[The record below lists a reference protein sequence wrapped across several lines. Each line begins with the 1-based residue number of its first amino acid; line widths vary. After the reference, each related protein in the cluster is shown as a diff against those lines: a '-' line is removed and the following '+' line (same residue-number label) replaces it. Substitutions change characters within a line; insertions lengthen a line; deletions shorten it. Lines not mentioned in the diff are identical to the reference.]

1 MKTVTT
7 TRFGVLSVNDE
18 DVLHFPKG
26 IPGFYDHYEWILAGE
41 DENPIKW
48 LQSLS
53 DEAIALPVMPPQ
65 VVLPEYNAKI
75 VAGDLEDLSVDDD
88 GDLSTMAVVSIPP
101 DAPWNMTANLRAPI
115 VVNVKKRL
123 AKQVIC
129 ANDEYSMR
137 AFVLSD
143 AVRASCE
150 AQASRGSAE
159 EAGATSSETVPPT
172 GGGRKDSC
180 TTPAGEEEA

>member
-1 MKTVTT
+1 MKTCTT

-26 IPGFYDHYEWILAGE
+26 IPGFYDHHEWILAGE
-41 DENPIKW
+41 DVNPVKW

-53 DEAIALPVMPPQ
+53 DGAIALPVMPPQ
-65 VVLPEYNAKI
+65 AVLPDYNARI
-75 VAGDLEDLSVDDD
+75 VSGDLEELAVEDPGGLSILV
-88 GDLSTMAVVSIPP
+88 VVSIPP

-115 VVNVKKRL
+115 VVNVAKRL

-143 AVRASCE
+143 AVRASFE
-150 AQASRGSAE
+150 AQASRSAAE
-159 EAGATSSETVPPT
+159 EAGATSSETVPST
-172 GGGRKDSC
+172 GGGEKDSR
-180 TTPAGEEEA
+180 TAPVGEEES